1 LFICFKLASLDF
13 VRSESARHGCSIWWT
28 EDRLCRVVFLVPAR
42 CRGGCGRRSR
52 RHPLLYALSPAF
64 FRHGRSCCGPDL
76 VDHFADDEQNQV
88 VYAVQK
94 DGTVKRYFLG
104 VDGGGSKTNV
114 RL

>member
-1 LFICFKLASLDF
+1 MGVALGAI
-13 VRSESARHGCSIWWT
+13 
-28 EDRLCRVVFLVPAR
+28 
-42 CRGGCGRRSR
+42 
-52 RHPLLYALSPAF
+52 LYCTLSPAF
-64 FRHGRSCCGPDL
+64 IRRRTRGRSCCGPDL

-114 RL
+114 RLELG